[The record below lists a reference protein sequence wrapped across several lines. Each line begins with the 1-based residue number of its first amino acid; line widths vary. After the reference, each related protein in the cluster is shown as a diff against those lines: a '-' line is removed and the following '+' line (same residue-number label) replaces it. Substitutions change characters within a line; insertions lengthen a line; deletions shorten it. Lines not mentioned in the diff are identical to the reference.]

1 MIKLPRLWKMLA
13 MTILALWG
21 LANGP
26 DLVASKV
33 VVNTQQS
40 LRDAKARQDA
50 DRRATEVRRQ
60 QILADS
66 AAKFDERQRT
76 YGNSDVN
83 YSWNRRYRNS
93 ASVNRY
99 QHQQATTSSNRNS
112 K

>member
-1 MIKLPRLWKMLA
+1 MTKKLPGLWNLVVMML
-13 MTILALWG
+13 LALWG

-33 VVNTQQS
+33 VANTQQS
-40 LRDAKARQDA
+40 LRDAKTQQDA

-83 YSWNRRYRNS
+83 YSRNRRFRNT
-93 ASVNRY
+93 ANL
-99 QHQQATTSSNRNS
+99 HQQ
-112 K
+112 